1 MKHQAY
7 ILISLIS
14 LSFLASCAKEPVP
27 SVRQQGSRDASYAIS
42 MADIQEYLSG
52 YKNIPPTKSADVRVE
67 PILSKGDTVSYL
79 INYDEGWELLSADRR
94 APRVFAQCDKGNT
107 TIEQLIGDN
116 PVLGAIYKNYV
127 GNMRL
132 LKANPQLEIENE
144 YQDSWNDVL
153 IPDRALGWELYD
165 TMVFSRDS
173 IQNHLT
179 QTRWGQEFPWNCR
192 MPYKDSTLTLLC
204 RAGCTPVAAAQ
215 MLYYLHQTLNKP
227 EKAYGNGSTTAYI
240 PGGATSVYLDDTN
253 VSFDPTTYSSST
265 WDGMSLTSLGTG
277 SFISVSTLLLEL
289 GYYMH
294 SRYTRTVTSTVSEE
308 MYDAFRREYSIDMST
323 MEYYMPGGIDYGV
336 IAHQIRHESQP
347 VILNISFVDPDTG
360 YVGHSVIADACKDHY
375 QYSRLFYRRRIETPN
390 NDPMAIPYEYM
401 FVNTPEEFS
410 RYLGINWGWDGAG
423 MTDNGSTIWFNTEV
437 IDWSAGGYTFTRV
450 DDVYYNFRELTN

>member
-14 LSFLASCAKEPVP
+14 LSFLASCAKGPVP

-153 IPDRALGWELYD
+153 IPDRALGWELFD
-165 TMVFSRDS
+165 TMVFFRDS

-179 QTRWGQEFPWNCR
+179 QTRWGQSDNLWRCR
-192 MPYKDSTLTLLC
+192 MPFMDSTLTTRC
-204 RAGCTPVAAAQ
+204 YPGCSPVAVSQ
-215 MLYYLHQTLNKP
+215 MLYFLHYTIGLP
-227 EKAYGNGSTTAYI
+227 ESAYGESSTTAYI
-240 PGGATSVYLDDTN
+240 PTGASFLDLSDN
-253 VSFDPTTYSSST
+253 DVVFDNSTYSSAS
-265 WDGMSLTSLGTG
+265 WDNMSLTVYDTG
-277 SFISVSTLLLEL
+277 SFAAVSTLMLKL
-289 GYYMH
+289 GLQLDAQYKRDKTSASTGMCYNVFRESYY
-294 SRYTRTVTSTVSEE
+294 
-308 MYDAFRREYSIDMST
+308 IDMDTSST
-323 MEYYMPGGIDYGV
+323 IDYDT
-336 IAHQIRHESQP
+336 ISHQIRRELQP
-347 VILNISFVDPDTG
+347 IILVISFDEG
-360 YVGHSVIADACKDHY
+360 SGRVGHAVIADACKEQY
-375 QYSRLFYRRRIETPN
+375 QVTREVYRRLKPIPEFSPLEH
-390 NDPMAIPYEYM
+390 PYEYM
-401 FVNTPEEFS
+401 YVESTEFVS
-410 RYLGINWGWDGAG
+410 RYLGINWGWEDLG
-423 MTDNGSTIWFNTEV
+423 MTNNGGTIWFSTDV
-437 IDWSAGGYTFTRV
+437 INWHVGYTYTAV
-450 DDVYYNFRELTN
+450 EDMYYNFRELTN

>member
-27 SVRQQGSRDASYAIS
+27 SVRQQGSRDVSYAIS

-94 APRVFAQCDKGNT
+94 APRVFAQCNKGNT

-153 IPDRALGWELYD
+153 IPDRALGWELFD
-165 TMVFSRDS
+165 TMVFFRDS

-179 QTRWGQEFPWNCR
+179 QTRWGQTNSLWRCR
-192 MPYKDSTLTLLC
+192 MPYMDSTLTTHC
-204 RAGCTPVAAAQ
+204 YPGCSPVAIAQ
-215 MLYYLHQTLNKP
+215 MLYYLHQTIGKP
-227 EKAYGNGSTTAYI
+227 ENAYGESYTTAYI
-240 PGGATSVYLDDTN
+240 HPGADHLSLSFNDVVLDESTYSTTTWGNMALTSSDTGSFAAVSTLMLLLGIQFGASYQHDKTSASTGMCYNVFRERYYIDMDTSSTIDYDTISHQIRRELQPIILV
-253 VSFDPTTYSSST
+253 VSFDE
-265 WDGMSLTSLGTG
+265 G
-277 SFISVSTLLLEL
+277 SGRV
-289 GYYMH
+289 
-294 SRYTRTVTSTVSEE
+294 
-308 MYDAFRREYSIDMST
+308 
-323 MEYYMPGGIDYGV
+323 
-336 IAHQIRHESQP
+336 RH
-347 VILNISFVDPDTG
+347 T
-360 YVGHSVIADACKDHY
+360 VIADACKERY
-375 QYSRLFYRRRIETPN
+375 QVTREVYRRLKPIPEFSPLEH
-390 NDPMAIPYEYM
+390 PYEYM
-401 FVNTPEEFS
+401 YVESTEFVS
-410 RYLGINWGWDGAG
+410 RYLGINWGWEDLG
-423 MTDNGSTIWFNTEV
+423 MTNNGGTIWFSTDV
-437 IDWSAGGYTFTRV
+437 INWHVGYTYTAV
-450 DDVYYNFRELTN
+450 EDMYYNFRELTN